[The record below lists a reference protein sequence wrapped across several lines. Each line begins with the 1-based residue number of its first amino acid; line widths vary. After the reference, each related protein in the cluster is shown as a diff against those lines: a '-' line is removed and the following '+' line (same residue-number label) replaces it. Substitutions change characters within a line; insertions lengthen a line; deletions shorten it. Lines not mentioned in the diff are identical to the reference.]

1 MKTSYLA
8 VALTLTCILGLN
20 ISARA
25 DGDSVSVNV
34 PFEFVAGG
42 ETLPA
47 GTYSITRAAG
57 DTNRI
62 LAIRGDNNRIFVL
75 PMFFDGSS
83 VTGTAAEHQALSF
96 ERAGNKYFLSTV
108 KTLSGVYAFRT
119 PAPMVKVGQM
129 KEHNGLPSSGN

>member
-20 ISARA
+20 ISAHA
-25 DGDSVSVNV
+25 DGDKVSVNV

-42 ETLPA
+42 QTLPA

-62 LAIRGDNNRIFVL
+62 LVIRGDSNRIFVL
-75 PMFFDGSS
+75 PMFFDGST
-83 VTGTAAEHQALSF
+83 VTGTAAEHQVLSF
-96 ERAGNKYFLSTV
+96 ERVNDKYFLSTV

-119 PAPMVKVGQM
+119 PQPMTKVAQM
-129 KEHNGLPSSGN
+129 KGHNGLPSSGN